1 MARTRIPFNGK
12 DRLAPRTARLRHPA
26 QFGRQDA
33 RHRAAGTRHDG
44 RQRPRRD
51 GDILTGAR
59 SLSRQHLGFWLGVLG
74 MVLFS
79 VTVPAT
85 RLATGSDAHPQLS
98 PWFVTAGRAAIAG
111 VLSVVFLLGTR
122 TPWPARHQWRPLLL
136 ALLGNVLA
144 WPLLAALALR
154 SVTAVHAAVIVAVIP
169 LATAVFAALILHER
183 ERLGFWVCAVL
194 GAALVIVFSLARAD
208 GQGGFG
214 FAWADVLLV
223 GAVLASSFGY
233 VYGAQVTPELGA
245 ERVICWMCALA
256 LPASL
261 PIALWLWPEGAAVQA
276 SVHWTA
282 WAGLVYVGAV
292 SMWSGFFA
300 WFRGLEWGGTLRVSQ
315 VLLLQP
321 FLAMVFA
328 VPMLGERIDAMSLGF
343 ALAVVATVFIGRR
356 FSGAARPSATK
367 STVVAD

>member
-1 MARTRIPFNGK
+1 MS
-12 DRLAPRTARLRHPA
+12 APYS
-26 QFGRQDA
+26 
-33 RHRAAGTRHDG
+33 AA
-44 RQRPRRD
+44 RQR
-51 GDILTGAR
+51 
-59 SLSRQHLGFWLGVLG
+59 LGFWLGVFG

-85 RLATGSDAHPQLS
+85 RLATGSNAAPQLS
-98 PWFVTAGRAAIAG
+98 PFFVTAGRAALAG
-111 VLSVVFLLGTR
+111 VLSFAFLLFTR
-122 TPWPARHQWRPLLL
+122 SPWPQRHQWRPLLL

-154 SVTAVHAAVIVAVIP
+154 SVTAVHAAVIVAVVP
-169 LATAVFAALILHER
+169 LATAGFAAIVLHER
-183 ERLGFWVCAVL
+183 ERLGFWVCAVF
-194 GAALVIVFSLARAD
+194 GAALVIVFSLARTVTE
-208 GQGGFG
+208 GGFG
-214 FAWADVLLV
+214 LAWADVLLV

-261 PIALWLWPEGAAVQA
+261 PIALWLWPQGAQLAHVR
-276 SVHWTA
+276 WPA
-282 WAGLVYVGAV
+282 WAGLVYIGAV

-300 WFRGLEWGGTLRVSQ
+300 WFRGLEWGGTMQVSQ

-328 VPMLGERIDAMSLGF
+328 VPMLGEHIDAMPLGF

-356 FSGAARPSATK
+356 FSGAAQPVKANQ
-367 STVVAD
+367 

>member
-1 MARTRIPFNGK
+1 
-12 DRLAPRTARLRHPA
+12 
-26 QFGRQDA
+26 
-33 RHRAAGTRHDG
+33 
-44 RQRPRRD
+44 
-51 GDILTGAR
+51 LTGAHV
-59 SLSRQHLGFWLGVLG
+59 LSRQHLGFWLGVLG

-85 RLATGSDAHPQLS
+85 RLATGSDVHPQLS

-111 VLSVVFLLGTR
+111 LLSVAFLLWTR

-169 LATAVFAALILHER
+169 LATAVFAALILLER

-194 GAALVIVFSLARAD
+194 GAALVIVFSLMRAH

-261 PIALWLWPEGAAVQA
+261 PIALWLWPEGAALA
-276 SVHWTA
+276 PVHWPA
-282 WAGLVYVGAV
+282 WAGLIYVGAV

-315 VLLLQP
+315 VLLVQP

-328 VPMLGERIDAMSLGF
+328 VPMLGERIDATSLGF

-356 FSGAARPSATK
+356 FSGAAQPSKAK
-367 STVVAD
+367 GAAVVD

>member
-1 MARTRIPFNGK
+1 MTPARG
-12 DRLAPRTARLRHPA
+12 
-26 QFGRQDA
+26 
-33 RHRAAGTRHDG
+33 
-44 RQRPRRD
+44 
-51 GDILTGAR
+51 
-59 SLSRQHLGFWLGVLG
+59 LSRQRLGFWLGVCG

-85 RLATGSDAHPQLS
+85 RLATGSDADPQLS

-111 VLSVVFLLGTR
+111 LLSVAFLLWTR
-122 TPWPARHQWRPLLL
+122 TPWPKPHQWRPLLF

-154 SVTAVHAAVIVAVIP
+154 SVTAVHAAVIVAAIP
-169 LATAVFAALILHER
+169 LATAVFAAIVLHER
-183 ERLGFWVCAVL
+183 ERLGFWVCAVF
-194 GAALVIVFSLARAD
+194 GAALVIVFSLIRA
-208 GQGGFG
+208 GTEGSFG

-261 PIALWLWPEGAAVQA
+261 PLALWLWPEGAALAPVR
-276 SVHWTA
+276 WPA

-315 VLLLQP
+315 VLLVQP

-356 FSGAARPSATK
+356 FSGAARPP
-367 STVVAD
+367 VARGAVAVE

>member
-1 MARTRIPFNGK
+1 MA
-12 DRLAPRTARLRHPA
+12 AHTAA
-26 QFGRQDA
+26 
-33 RHRAAGTRHDG
+33 
-44 RQRPRRD
+44 RQR
-51 GDILTGAR
+51 
-59 SLSRQHLGFWLGVLG
+59 LGFWLGVFG

-85 RLATGSDAHPQLS
+85 RLATGSDADPQLS
-98 PWFVTAGRAAIAG
+98 PWFVTAGRAALAG
-111 VLSVVFLLGTR
+111 LLSLAFLLWTR
-122 TPWPARHQWRPLLL
+122 SPWPARHQWRPLLL
-136 ALLGNVLA
+136 ALLGNVLL

-169 LATAVFAALILHER
+169 LATAVFAAIVLHER
-183 ERLGFWVCAVL
+183 ERLGFWLCALL
-194 GAALVIVFSLARAD
+194 GVALVVVFSLIRA
-208 GQGGFG
+208 GSEGGFG
-214 FAWADVLLV
+214 FAAADILLA

-261 PIALWLWPEGAAVQA
+261 PLALWLWPEGPALTAVG
-276 SVHWTA
+276 WPA

-300 WFRGLEWGGTLRVSQ
+300 WFRGLQWGGTLRVSQ

-328 VPMLGERIDAMSLGF
+328 VPLLGESIDALSLGF
-343 ALAVVATVFIGRR
+343 ALAVVVTVFLGRR
-356 FSGAARPSATK
+356 FSGAARPARIE
-367 STVVAD
+367 AQ

>member
-1 MARTRIPFNGK
+1 MS
-12 DRLAPRTARLRHPA
+12 APYS
-26 QFGRQDA
+26 
-33 RHRAAGTRHDG
+33 AA
-44 RQRPRRD
+44 RQR
-51 GDILTGAR
+51 
-59 SLSRQHLGFWLGVLG
+59 LGFWLGVFG

-85 RLATGSDAHPQLS
+85 RLATGSNEYPQLS

-111 VLSVVFLLGTR
+111 LLSVAFLLWTR

-136 ALLGNVLA
+136 ALLGNVLL

-154 SVTAVHAAVIVAVIP
+154 SVTAVHAAVIVAAIP
-169 LATAVFAALILHER
+169 LTTAVFAAIVLHER

-194 GAALVIVFSLARAD
+194 GVALVVAFSLIRA
-208 GQGGFG
+208 GTEGGFG
-214 FAWADVLLV
+214 FAWADVLLA

-233 VYGAQVTPELGA
+233 VYGARVTPELGA

-256 LPASL
+256 LPVSL
-261 PIALWLWPEGAAVQA
+261 PLALWLWPQGAQLAPVRW
-276 SVHWTA
+276 SA

-300 WFRGLEWGGTLRVSQ
+300 WFRGLEWGGTMRVSQ

-328 VPMLGERIDAMSLGF
+328 VPMLGEHIDAVSLGF
-343 ALAVVATVFIGRR
+343 ALAVVGTVFIGRR
-356 FSGAARPSATK
+356 FSGAAPQV
-367 STVVAD
+367 VVAK